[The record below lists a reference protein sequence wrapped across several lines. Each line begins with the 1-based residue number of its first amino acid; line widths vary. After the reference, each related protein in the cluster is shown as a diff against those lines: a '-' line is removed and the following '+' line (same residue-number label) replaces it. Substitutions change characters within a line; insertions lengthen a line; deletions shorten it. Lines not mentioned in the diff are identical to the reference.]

1 MLKEAIK
8 FLVDLTIK
16 PDERFVDV
24 IDSDGVKRTFTIDGE
39 GNSKEIR
46 PAITRAAEPLN
57 INTLTGL
64 VEYVKANLERQ
75 HSQFFL
81 QILDEKTVLLKG
93 LLDSVGGRETLVV
106 ASAIVPKFEY
116 GYFHKSEE
124 LIIAFQSKFTAT
136 NDRDLLLK
144 VVGNVKEENVRET
157 GDNGVSQAVTIKT
170 GIASAADVLV
180 PNPVTL
186 APYRTFLEV
195 EQPTSNFVFR
205 MKDGPIGAI
214 FEADGGAWRNQAI
227 KNVREYLTTELV
239 AEIESGRI
247 TIIA

>member
-8 FLVDLTIK
+8 YLVGLAIQ
-16 PDERFVDV
+16 PDERFVD
-24 IDSDGVKRTFTIDGE
+24 ITDADGSLRTFAVDSE
-39 GNSKEIR
+39 GNSKEIK
-46 PAITRAAEPLN
+46 PLISRAAEPLR

-64 VEYVKANLERQ
+64 VGYVKANLERKA
-75 HSQFFL
+75 SNFYL
-81 QILDEKTVLLKG
+81 QVLDEKTVLLKG
-93 LLDSVGGRETLVV
+93 VLDIDGGRETLVI
-106 ASAIVPKFEY
+106 ANAIIPKFDY
-116 GYFHKSEE
+116 GYFHGSEE

-144 VVGNVKEENVRET
+144 VIGNVKEENVRKT

-170 GIASAADVLV
+170 GVASADDVLV

-195 EQPTSNFVFR
+195 EQPASDFIFR
-205 MKDGPIGAI
+205 MKDGPSGAI
-214 FEADGGAWRNQAI
+214 FEADGGAWRNQTI
-227 KNVREYLTTELV
+227 INVREYLKVEL
-239 AEIESGRI
+239 APEIEAGRI